1 MVRYLD
7 SWDTITGNWF
17 LIADYLLQLD
27 RLHHNEAFGEKERAA
42 IVASRVYYFLNEYN
56 EALKYALRATGH
68 FTLQPII
75 CDESIGPQDELYVN
89 KIIGETFVNAFL
101 VSISSFQRPLLTS
114 IAICSMALAK
124 CSSTH

>member
-1 MVRYLD
+1 MPRSARVLPCLDSSEPNTEASDVVRYLD

-27 RLHHNEAFGEKERAA
+27 RLHHNEKFIEKERAA

-68 FTLQPII
+68 FTLQPAV

-89 KIIGETFVNAFL
+89 KIIGETQIPF
-101 VSISSFQRPLLTS
+101 SSQ
-114 IAICSMALAK
+114 
-124 CSSTH
+124 